1 MSTSTAARI
10 LGRATQRRGPS
21 PPKRRSTTRL
31 ARPPRAGRRR
41 LIALETIPL
50 VSHLRVN
57 GAWDTQR
64 VICSL
69 ILLTVAWIALQCL
82 TAPRFAV
89 GAPVVAGNK
98 GLATSEI
105 LDAVRG
111 VQGSNIFLV
120 DSAKVLATVRRLPGV
135 KDAQVRLELP
145 NRVIIEITDQEP
157 RIVWEARGAR
167 FLVDGQGEVIKP
179 ATDTGRFLLIV
190 DPDPKAEPLAAGRRL
205 DKRAITT
212 VQQLDLQLLNQ
223 VKSYEWAA
231 NVGITILSN
240 EGWRA
245 IIGWDDD
252 LDAKLQV
259 LRATV
264 ATVALRKEV
273 LKSTDVRNP
282 ERPNV
287 VSTSIETKPPSAR

>member
-1 MSTSTAARI
+1 MTTTTAART
-10 LGRATQRRGPS
+10 LGRSTQRRSPS
-21 PPKRRSTTRL
+21 LPRRRSATRL

-69 ILLTVAWIALQCL
+69 VFLTVAWIALQCL

-89 GAPVVAGNK
+89 GTPVVVGNK

-105 LDAVRG
+105 IDAVRG
-111 VQGSNIFLV
+111 VQGNNIFLV
-120 DSAKVLATVRRLPGV
+120 DSADVLQSVRRLPGV
-135 KDAQVRLELP
+135 KNAQVRLELP

-157 RIVWEARGAR
+157 QIVWEARGNR
-167 FLVDGQGEVIKP
+167 YLVDGQGEVIKQ
-179 ATDTGRFLLIV
+179 ATGSGRFLLIV
-190 DPDPKAEPLAAGRRL
+190 DPDPKAEPLAPGKRL
-205 DKRAITT
+205 DKRAITA
-212 VQQLDLQLLNQ
+212 VQQLELQLPNQ
-223 VKSYEWAA
+223 IKSYEWAA
-231 NVGITILSN
+231 NVGITIVSN

-245 IIGWDDD
+245 IIGWDDN

-264 ATVALRKEV
+264 TTVAQRKEV

>member
-1 MSTSTAARI
+1 MTTTTAVRT
-10 LGRATQRRGPS
+10 LGRSTQKHS
-21 PPKRRSTTRL
+21 ASLPKRRSATRL

-41 LIALETIPL
+41 LVALETMPL

-69 ILLTVAWIALQCL
+69 FFLTIAWIALQFV

-89 GAPVVAGNK
+89 GTPVVVGNK

-105 LDAVRG
+105 IDAVRS
-111 VQGSNIFLV
+111 VQGNIIFLV
-120 DSAKVLATVRRLPGV
+120 DSSQVLQSVRRLPGV
-135 KDAQVRLELP
+135 KEAQVRLELP
-145 NRVIIEITDQEP
+145 NRLVIEITDQEP
-157 RIVWEARGAR
+157 QIIWEARGNR
-167 FLVDGQGEVIKP
+167 YLVDGQGEVIKA
-179 ATDTGRFLLIV
+179 ATGAGRFLLIV
-190 DPDPKAEPLAAGRRL
+190 DPDPKADPLAPGKRL

-212 VQQLDLQLLNQ
+212 VQQLELQLPNQ

-231 NVGITILSN
+231 NVGITVVSN
-240 EGWRA
+240 DGWRA
-245 IIGWDDD
+245 IIGWDDN

-264 ATVALRKEV
+264 AQLAERKEV
-273 LKSTDVRNP
+273 LRSTDVRNP

-287 VSTSIETKPPSAR
+287 VSVSIETKPPSAR